1 MHMCV
6 LSSNVACIRLI
17 LYRSKL
23 TRVMVPD
30 LDTGKLYIFLAL
42 AAQPSTNLA
51 AQPAPASVAQ
61 PAPAPADLPGPS
73 GPACPCRSS
82 PANPCPA
89 LIAPDSSPWV
99 YTAEPWWDTHESA
112 AGHQASAWVYA
123 AEPWWGTWDSAASR

>member
-30 LDTGKLYIFLAL
+30 LDTGKLYIFFGPSGPAL
-42 AAQPSTNLA
+42 HHPSG
-51 AQPAPASVAQ
+51 PARPCLSG
-61 PAPAPADLPGPS
+61 PAPADLPGPS

-82 PANPCPA
+82 PAHPCPA

-99 YTAEPWWDTHESA
+99 YTAEPWWETHESA

>member
-6 LSSNVACIRLI
+6 LSSTVACIRLI

-61 PAPAPADLPGPS
+61 PAPASVAQPAPAPADLPGPS
-73 GPACPCRSS
+73 GPA
-82 PANPCPA
+82 
-89 LIAPDSSPWV
+89 V
-99 YTAEPWWDTHESA
+99 A
-112 AGHQASAWVYA
+112 AQPIHARPS
-123 AEPWWGTWDSAASR
+123 